1 MNVDTVGQ
9 AAAAAAPAPAA
20 AAAVVARRGQQQ
32 RVVAPAGAPLMSAF
46 FVQMRLFFS
55 FSLLRGRS
63 LTCAFG
69 APRERED
76 SDREDAS
83 SKAGR
88 E

>member
-55 FSLLRGRS
+55 LKFYI
-63 LTCAFG
+63 
-69 APRERED
+69 
-76 SDREDAS
+76 
-83 SKAGR
+83 
-88 E
+88 